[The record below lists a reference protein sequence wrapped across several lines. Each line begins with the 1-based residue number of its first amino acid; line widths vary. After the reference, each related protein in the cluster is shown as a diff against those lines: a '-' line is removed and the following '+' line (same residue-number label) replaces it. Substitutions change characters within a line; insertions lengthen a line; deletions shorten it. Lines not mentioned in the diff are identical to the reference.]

1 MADKKYS
8 QRNIRKL
15 IKLGK
20 GSLALTL
27 PVELVK
33 KLKWKETQKLVVKQ
47 KGNKL
52 IISDWKPK
60 RRKK

>member
-15 IKLGK
+15 IKLGA

-33 KLKWKETQKLVVKQ
+33 KLKWKETQKVVVKR
-47 KGNKL
+47 KGSKL

-60 RRKK
+60 QR

>member
-1 MADKKYS
+1 MPTRKYS

-15 IKLGK
+15 IKLGA

-33 KLKWKETQKLVVKQ
+33 KLKWRETQKVVVKKIRGGIQ
-47 KGNKL
+47 VE
-52 IISDWKPK
+52 DWKK
-60 RRKK
+60 

>member
-8 QRNIRKL
+8 QRNTRKL

-20 GSLALTL
+20 NSLALTL

-33 KLKWKETQKLVVKQ
+33 KLKWRETQKVVVKKIHGGIQ
-47 KGNKL
+47 VK
-52 IISDWKPK
+52 DWKK
-60 RRKK
+60 